1 MTYHSPL
8 VMVAIGLLGDE
19 ADRNQLDARRKP
31 SAVGGLPTPSG
42 VFHGLVRLPT
52 IPHRECLI
60 VSGPSKILLRNAT
73 STLSISEIGAPVRR
87 LRPKSRPFVVAPE
100 LAIPIFFGD
109 RFPSIFHVISSW
121 ASCSA
126 ALSFVFMKTIL
137 RRDRSRGSVAML
149 QTHSSLRGSYYH
161 FNYWRCAQNRP
172 TRPYL
177 RLTQM
182 E

>member
-1 MTYHSPL
+1 MPTILFVDTVDMSCWRISIFQQSEAILSISVAFVRTTMTYHSPL

-19 ADRNQLDARRKP
+19 ADRNQLEARRKP

-109 RFPSIFHVISSW
+109 RFPSIFHVISS
-121 ASCSA
+121 
-126 ALSFVFMKTIL
+126 
-137 RRDRSRGSVAML
+137 
-149 QTHSSLRGSYYH
+149 
-161 FNYWRCAQNRP
+161 
-172 TRPYL
+172 
-177 RLTQM
+177 
-182 E
+182 

>member
-73 STLSISEIGAPVRR
+73 STLSISERGAPVRG
-87 LRPKSRPFVVAPE
+87 LRSKSRPLVICTE
-100 LAIPIFFGD
+100 LSIPIFFRNRFLPMFHRASVQTFYLPRSGSFSVETMLRGD
-109 RFPSIFHVISSW
+109 RSLGENHFCLTGRI
-121 ASCSA
+121 
-126 ALSFVFMKTIL
+126 K
-137 RRDRSRGSVAML
+137 RS
-149 QTHSSLRGSYYH
+149 
-161 FNYWRCAQNRP
+161 
-172 TRPYL
+172 
-177 RLTQM
+177 
-182 E
+182 